1 MIYKPCSWLPLQRKI
16 SKWFFVKDK
25 DFKVIENSTLYFI
38 HHDIYYLQATTALLL
53 QMSRPSSSV
62 QRAPTVLRGH
72 PAPPHA
78 QRAHS
83 PT

>member
-1 MIYKPCSWLPLQRKI
+1 MVASIEKNF
-16 SKWFFVKDK
+16 KWFFVKDK

-38 HHDIYYLQATTALLL
+38 HHDIYYLQVTTALLL

-83 PT
+83 PM

>member
-1 MIYKPCSWLPLQRKI
+1 MVASIEKNFKL
-16 SKWFFVKDK
+16 VNG
-25 DFKVIENSTLYFI
+25 KVIENSTLYFI
-38 HHDIYYLQATTALLL
+38 HHDIYYLQVTTALLL

-72 PAPPHA
+72 PAPPPA
-78 QRAHS
+78 QQAHS